1 MISFRFHLISLVAVF
16 LALGLG
22 VLIGTTVI
30 NRGIVTQLE
39 NQTEDLSG
47 QLEGI
52 REEVQDLQAVR
63 DLWASLGEEAR
74 DPLLS
79 GRLAGAR
86 VLVIAQDGTDDGSID
101 GLLAALRS
109 GASTPDD
116 VVGPIFLTGRLALRS
131 EGDRADLAEIIGST
145 GSEDPDALRSQ
156 TAALLARRL
165 AFGTADDQV
174 LEELLAGGF
183 MVDEGRH
190 LEEADLREL
199 GGPGQVV
206 VAVAGGPAGSS
217 LNPDAFLV
225 PLVEELARD
234 QAAVAAGEPVDGGE
248 EEPPFVSL
256 IRADGDLASQIATQD
271 NIDQTPGQ
279 FGIVVAIEDLLD
291 GVAGHYGVK
300 EGATRAFPEL

>member
-1 MISFRFHLISLVAVF
+1 VF

-22 VLIGTTVI
+22 VLTGTTVI
-30 NRGIVTQLE
+30 NRGIVTQLQ

-52 REEVQDLQAVR
+52 RDEVQELQAIR
-63 DLWASLGEEAR
+63 DLWDAFGEEAR
-74 DPLLS
+74 DPLLA

-109 GASTPDD
+109 GASAPED

-131 EGDRADLAEIIGST
+131 EGDRAELAAILGMT
-145 GSEDPDALRSQ
+145 GSDDPDALRTQ
-156 TAALLARRL
+156 AAAILADRL
-165 AFGTADDQV
+165 AFGTTEDQV
-174 LEELLAGGF
+174 LEDLLAAGF
-183 MVDEGRH
+183 MADEGRH
-190 LEEADLREL
+190 LEETDLREL

-217 LNPDAFLV
+217 LNPEAFLV

-234 QAAVAAGEPVDGGE
+234 QATVAAGEPVDGEE

-256 IRADGDLASQIATQD
+256 IRADGDLSSQIATQD
-271 NIDQTPGQ
+271 NLDQMPGQ
-279 FGIVVAIEDLLD
+279 FGIVVAIEDLLN
-291 GVAGHYGVK
+291 GVTGHYGVK
-300 EGATRAFPEL
+300 DGATRPFPEL

>member
-1 MISFRFHLISLVAVF
+1 VISFRFHLISLVAVF

-52 REEVQDLQAVR
+52 REEVRDLQAIR
-63 DLWASLGEEAR
+63 DLWVAFGEEAR
-74 DPLLS
+74 DPLLA
-79 GRLAGAR
+79 GRLAGSR
-86 VLVIAQDGTDDGSID
+86 VLVIAQDGTDDASID

-109 GASTPDD
+109 GASAPDD

-131 EGDRADLAEIIGST
+131 EGERADLAGMLGIT
-145 GSEDPDALRSQ
+145 AVEDPDVLRAQ
-156 TAALLARRL
+156 AAALLADRL
-165 AFGTADDQV
+165 AFGTAGDQV
-174 LEELLAGGF
+174 LDDLLAGGF
-183 MVDEGRH
+183 LVDEGRH

-217 LNPDAFLV
+217 LDPDQFLV

-234 QAAVAAGEPVDGGE
+234 QAVVAAGEPVDGEE

-256 IRADGDLASQIATQD
+256 IRSDGDLASRIATQD
-271 NIDQTPGQ
+271 NLDQMPGQ
-279 FGIVVAIEDLLD
+279 LGIVVAIEELLD

-300 EGATRAFPEL
+300 DGATRPFPEL